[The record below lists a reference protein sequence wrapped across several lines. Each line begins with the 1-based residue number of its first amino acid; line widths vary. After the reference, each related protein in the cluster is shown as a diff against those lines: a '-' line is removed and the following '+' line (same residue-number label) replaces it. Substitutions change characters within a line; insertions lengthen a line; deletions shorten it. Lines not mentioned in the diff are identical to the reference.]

1 MKKTHAAVTGKG
13 SALSCYQ
20 NVVVGSHSIP
30 YLLFFEW
37 CQFLSIVPGAAG
49 FFLRK
54 IFWPRLFASCG
65 RGTNF
70 GSNII
75 VRHPGRIHLGNNVV
89 LSEGCILDGRSE
101 DNAKAIVLDD
111 DVILSNDVMLS
122 CKNGA
127 IFIGARTGINAR
139 SIIQSTNNCPVHIGA
154 DVIVGQMSFVVGGG
168 SYNTDRLD
176 VPIREQGIRNDG
188 GVVLENDVWLGANVS
203 VLGGV
208 TVGHGSIVAAGA
220 VVTKTV
226 PSRSVCRGVPAKI
239 IGTRGKERE

>member
-13 SALSCYQ
+13 SSLSCYQ
-20 NVVVGSHSIP
+20 DVVVGSRSIF

-37 CQFLSIVPGAAG
+37 CLLLSIIPGAAG

-65 RGTNF
+65 RGVHF

-75 VRHPGRIHLGNNVV
+75 LRHPGSIHLGSNVV
-89 LSEGCILDGRSE
+89 LSEGCILDGRSD
-101 DNAKAIVLDD
+101 DNAKSIVLGD

-139 SIIQSTNNCPVHIGA
+139 SIIQSTNNCPVHLGA
-154 DVIVGQMSFVVGGG
+154 DVIVGQMSFIVGGG
-168 SYNTDRLD
+168 NYNTDRLD
-176 VPIREQGIRNDG
+176 IPIKDQGIKYDG
-188 GVVLENDVWLGANVS
+188 GINVEDDVWLGANVN

-208 TVGHGSIVAAGA
+208 KLGHGTIVAAGA
-220 VVTKTV
+220 VVTKSF
-226 PSRSVCRGVPAKI
+226 PARSVCRGIPARVE
-239 IGTRGKERE
+239 GVRGGESE